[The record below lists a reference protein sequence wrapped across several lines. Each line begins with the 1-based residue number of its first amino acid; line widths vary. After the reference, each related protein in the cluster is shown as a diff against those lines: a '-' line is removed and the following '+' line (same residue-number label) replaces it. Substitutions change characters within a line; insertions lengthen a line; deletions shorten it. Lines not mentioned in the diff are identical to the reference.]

1 MTDKKIY
8 LLILFIIVSITFNVN
23 AENYGGNLK
32 IKMNKRPLTLN
43 PIFSANQTEKKINKQ
58 IFDKLLI
65 LNSQGELSNNLTE
78 FWESNA
84 ESTVFKFKLKENV
97 YFHPYKLNGKEIKIE
112 QRKVT
117 AADWK
122 WSFEYLTDPKNKSP
136 YAGIFEKVVGYDD
149 YQKQRANE
157 ITGIK
162 VIDDYQLQINLKDSY
177 APFIYNLAKEAAV
190 VMPKSAALE
199 KNQKFSLNPIGTG
212 PFKFKNFANNRIKL
226 TKNQNYWKKTEQQNK
241 LPYFCLLYTSPSP
254 RD

>member
-84 ESTVFKFKLKENV
+84 ESTVFKFKLKKM
-97 YFHPYKLNGKEIKIE
+97 Y
-112 QRKVT
+112 
-117 AADWK
+117 
-122 WSFEYLTDPKNKSP
+122 
-136 YAGIFEKVVGYDD
+136 IF
-149 YQKQRANE
+149 
-157 ITGIK
+157 T
-162 VIDDYQLQINLKDSY
+162 LINL
-177 APFIYNLAKEAAV
+177 
-190 VMPKSAALE
+190 ME
-199 KNQKFSLNPIGTG
+199 KRSKLSREKLLQLIGSGRLNI
-212 PFKFKNFANNRIKL
+212 
-226 TKNQNYWKKTEQQNK
+226 
-241 LPYFCLLYTSPSP
+241 
-254 RD
+254 

>member
-1 MTDKKIY
+1 MTNKKIY

-43 PIFSANQTEKKINKQ
+43 PIFSANQTEKNINKQ

-65 LNSQGELSNNLTE
+65 LNSQGELSNNLIE

-84 ESTVFKFKLKENV
+84 ESTVFKFKLKKNV

-122 WSFEYLTDPKNKSP
+122 WSFEY
-136 YAGIFEKVVGYDD
+136 
-149 YQKQRANE
+149 
-157 ITGIK
+157 
-162 VIDDYQLQINLKDSY
+162 
-177 APFIYNLAKEAAV
+177 
-190 VMPKSAALE
+190 
-199 KNQKFSLNPIGTG
+199 
-212 PFKFKNFANNRIKL
+212 
-226 TKNQNYWKKTEQQNK
+226 
-241 LPYFCLLYTSPSP
+241 
-254 RD
+254 